1 MSYFSMFDP
10 FSQNLFFRFRRY
22 TFSYLPRRALRR
34 RAPAHMAPL
43 PLSSPSS
50 APLFSAASLPLPSVH
65 LSRRAQK
72 RARTRFRSPAVVA
85 ASVAAGFMALVAVAT
100 VMEVGR
106 RSSASPPSMMSYHSP
121 ADARSALHPRSALQS
136 SVGALPP
143 PPLLARAAARRLA
156 EAKECASATC
166 PKPSHL
172 SSCGC
177 GCPAVLWEPLVVPI
191 RECAPNGTSALNG
204 SRANA
209 TLAGSVVVDGDATVG
224 LVAGNLSRV
233 NSTLLYRT
241 MFTQWDIFDV
251 DQKRVGAIA
260 LHLMCI
266 FYAFS
271 GYAIVR
277 EQFLEPS
284 LAMLSENLGV
294 APDMIPIIM
303 AAGASAP
310 KLAISVIGT
319 FGTNNDLGIGT
330 VIGSAMF
337 NVLVIIS
344 ACAFVS
350 KPVSLS
356 WWPLSRDAVFY
367 NFAIVLMTV
376 FIFDGNVNWF
386 ESAMLILLYC
396 LYVVMMRYNER
407 ISKAVEKQIAN
418 SGKPRGGVVE
428 ALKIFIDSKIF
439 TAIIYLAIVANVTCI
454 IYEYVLGQCGG
465 VAGDCQG
472 PDKLTWCGLQTKNG
486 LVNTCCDTKALLD
499 NLNHIFNVL
508 FIVEMIIKHIA
519 LSLFGYWRDPLNA

>member
-1 MSYFSMFDP
+1 M
-10 FSQNLFFRFRRY
+10 
-22 TFSYLPRRALRR
+22 
-34 RAPAHMAPL
+34 
-43 PLSSPSS
+43 
-50 APLFSAASLPLPSVH
+50 
-65 LSRRAQK
+65 
-72 RARTRFRSPAVVA
+72 
-85 ASVAAGFMALVAVAT
+85 
-100 VMEVGR
+100 
-106 RSSASPPSMMSYHSP
+106 
-121 ADARSALHPRSALQS
+121 
-136 SVGALPP
+136 
-143 PPLLARAAARRLA
+143 
-156 EAKECASATC
+156 
-166 PKPSHL
+166 
-172 SSCGC
+172 
-177 GCPAVLWEPLVVPI
+177 VVPI
-191 RECAPNGTSALNG
+191 RECAPATGTRALNG
-204 SRANA
+204 SSANA
-209 TLAGSVVVDGDATVG
+209 TLAASVVVDGDAVVG
-224 LVAGNLSRV
+224 LVAGNVSKV

-241 MFTQWDIFDV
+241 MFTEWDLFDV

-294 APDMIPIIM
+294 ATDMIPIIM

-396 LYVVMMRYNER
+396 LYVVVMRYNER

-465 VAGDCQG
+465 AAGDCQG